1 MQSTIPSAAEVR
13 ARLESL
19 SAADLEALAGRVSV
33 PVTTLIKV
41 RNGQTANPRLET
53 VRAIWSE
60 LLGTRRRP
68 RGARRGEG
76 LSDAPIHGRPF
87 RGG

>member
-60 LLGTRRRP
+60 LLGT
-68 RGARRGEG
+68 EG
-76 LSDAPIHGRPF
+76 TPEAPAEAKA
-87 RGG
+87 